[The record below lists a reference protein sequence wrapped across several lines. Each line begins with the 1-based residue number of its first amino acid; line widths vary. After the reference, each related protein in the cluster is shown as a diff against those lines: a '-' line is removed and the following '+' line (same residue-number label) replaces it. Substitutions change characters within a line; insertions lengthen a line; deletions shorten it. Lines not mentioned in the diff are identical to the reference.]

1 MRTLAVIGGIVGLMM
16 VPAIRRRTLMRLM
29 NIPMVSNLAVRSV
42 AGNRWIRNQL
52 FRRTLTPMLKAMR

>member
-16 VPAIRRRTLMRLM
+16 VPAIRRRTLIRLL

-42 AGNRWIRNQL
+42 VGNRWIRNRL
-52 FRRTLTPMLKAMR
+52 FRPTLTPMLKAMR

>member
-16 VPAIRRRTLMRLM
+16 VPAIRRRTLMRLL

-42 AGNRWIRNQL
+42 VGNRWIRNQL
-52 FRRTLTPMLKAMR
+52 FRRTLTPMLRAMR